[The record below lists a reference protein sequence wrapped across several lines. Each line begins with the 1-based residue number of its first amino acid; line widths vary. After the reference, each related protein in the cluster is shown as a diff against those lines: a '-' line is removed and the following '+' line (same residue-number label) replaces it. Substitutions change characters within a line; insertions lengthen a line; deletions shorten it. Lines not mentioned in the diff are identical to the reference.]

1 MSMDSID
8 HRQAFCFL
16 TTPFIKMENEYFQV
30 SVTHQN
36 LRILFNEY
44 YPIILEN
51 VIPFVEAWKTLK
63 EKICLIKLIL
73 L

>member
-8 HRQAFCFL
+8 HKQVFCFL
-16 TTPFIKMENEYFQV
+16 TTPFVKMENEYFQG
-30 SVTHQN
+30 SVIHQS

-51 VIPFVEAWKTLK
+51 VITFVEAWKTLK
-63 EKICLIKLIL
+63 E
-73 L
+73 

>member
-16 TTPFIKMENEYFQV
+16 TTPFIKVENEYFQV

-63 EKICLIKLIL
+63 ERKYV
-73 L
+73 